1 MAEEMQRTKIIRE
14 AVGSFADRA
23 HFRTAVARLL
33 AAGFKP
39 DDLSVLAS
47 HDSLEVAGSLPD
59 YPGTPAETERNGL
72 VSEIPYI
79 APLTIAGIIMISGG
93 PIAAALAALVG
104 VGVGSAAV
112 KELLDHYA
120 ANQHTDEFAAAL
132 KAGAVL
138 LWARVDD
145 RALEATA
152 TRILEEAGG
161 RHVHIHGRS
170 VPLS

>member
-1 MAEEMQRTKIIRE
+1 MVEETQRTQIIRE

-23 HFRTAVARLL
+23 HFRRAVGQLL

-47 HDSLEVAGSLPD
+47 HDSLEVAGSLPG
-59 YPGTPAETERNGL
+59 YSGTPAETERNGL
-72 VSEIPYI
+72 VAELPYI
-79 APLTIAGIIMISGG
+79 APLTIAGIIMISAG

-104 VGVGSAAV
+104 VGVGGAAI
-112 KELLDHYA
+112 KEFLDNYA
-120 ANQHTDEFAAAL
+120 ANQHTEEFAAAL
-132 KAGAVL
+132 EAGAVL

-145 RALEATA
+145 RELEATA

-170 VPLS
+170 IPAS